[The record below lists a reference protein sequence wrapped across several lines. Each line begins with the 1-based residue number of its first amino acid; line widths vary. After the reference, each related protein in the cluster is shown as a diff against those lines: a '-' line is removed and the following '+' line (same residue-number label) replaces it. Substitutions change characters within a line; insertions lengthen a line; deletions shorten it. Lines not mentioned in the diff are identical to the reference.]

1 MTQKPRKGD
10 FGELKSKKKSRG
22 SMPQTY
28 VEVGNRSVF
37 ILDPRP
43 TRLALLNST
52 VFLVKKICVRE
63 TLFQLRMAALTS
75 KKCELPF

>member
-10 FGELKSKKKSRG
+10 FRELKSKKKSRG

-37 ILDPRP
+37 ILDPRL
-43 TRLALLNST
+43 TRLALLNSSC
-52 VFLVKKICVRE
+52 FFGKKNLCKRNSFSVTNGGTNLE
-63 TLFQLRMAALTS
+63 
-75 KKCELPF
+75 KV